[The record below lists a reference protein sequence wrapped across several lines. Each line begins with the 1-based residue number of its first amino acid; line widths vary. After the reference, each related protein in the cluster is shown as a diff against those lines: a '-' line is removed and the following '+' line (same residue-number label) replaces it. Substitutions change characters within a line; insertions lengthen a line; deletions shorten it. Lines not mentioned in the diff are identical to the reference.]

1 MTAVLELRRVSKRYG
16 GAVALSEVDFDVQ
29 SGEVHGLIG
38 ENGAG
43 KSTMMKLLAGVFDD
57 YDGELLLNGQQSRF
71 ASPADAQSKGIGMVH
86 QELSTFAHL
95 SVAENLF
102 GRK

>member
-1 MTAVLELRRVSKRYG
+1 LTLRGVSKRFG
-16 GAVALSEVDFDVQ
+16 GVVALDNVDFDLHR
-29 SGEVHGLIG
+29 GEVHGLIG

-43 KSTMMKLLAGVFDD
+43 EGNIWKLLSGVYSD
-57 YDGELLLNGQQSRF
+57 YEGEMRLGGETVRF
-71 ASPADAQSKGIGMVH
+71 SSPADAQGRGIGMVY

-102 GRK
+102 GRN